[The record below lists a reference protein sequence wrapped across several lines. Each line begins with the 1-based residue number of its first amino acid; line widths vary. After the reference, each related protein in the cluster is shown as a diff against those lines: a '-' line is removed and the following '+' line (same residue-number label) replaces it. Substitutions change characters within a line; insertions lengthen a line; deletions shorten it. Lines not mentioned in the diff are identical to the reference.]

1 MLRSLQSA
9 LQGGSIMGSRIRA
22 RVLKTACKASGCR
35 PPIHPTSQNHGL
47 SIRTENLHKLVLTPR
62 QDPLL
67 AALRAINRGCVG
79 FIGHR
84 FLDEFMREIAPLGT
98 RNV

>member
-35 PPIHPTSQNHGL
+35 PPIHRTSQNHGL
-47 SIRTENLHKLVLTPR
+47 SIRTVGLNGFAVGAKLATRASELRLFSLGPAPSRRRARTKG
-62 QDPLL
+62 DLDDA
-67 AALRAINRGCVG
+67 AALV
-79 FIGHR
+79 
-84 FLDEFMREIAPLGT
+84 DE
-98 RNV
+98 